1 MEVRGTVD
9 DLRDRLAEVAD
20 LAAQQARGPGP
31 AVVARRARRRRRLAG
46 GGMALALVG
55 VVSLSALVPQGLRRA
70 ADDPGAGRAEALPWR
85 PLEAREWV
93 NTVPDQRPLD
103 PVVAAAEGERAGRPW
118 RLVVHRSEHRP
129 AGGPPGRDVCFVM
142 DWIVVETGL
151 PTMWQ
156 AHGTC
161 APEAQPAT
169 VVTAEGPG
177 AREGV
182 VAVFGRAPGGA
193 ARVRLV
199 LRGRAP
205 VEAATSDAPP
215 VGRFYVAFVPRVS
228 YLERVVAVDGAGRA
242 LGSAPGQGDLSR
254 RLVGGYPPTGPVA
267 VVATGRSSGGRLE
280 LVAWPVRDGHCLA
293 LEGERG
299 GGSSWC
305 GRDALDPQ
313 PHCSESQ
320 TLGEPKR
327 VLRLV
332 YGGVPRSAR
341 RVEVRAGGERVTVGA
356 TDAGTL
362 LGRAFFLAGLPPDTS
377 MRTVRVAAFDAAG
390 ARVAVLTLHGCG

>member
-20 LAAQQARGPGP
+20 LAAQQARGPSP
-31 AVVARRARRRRRLAG
+31 AVVVRRVRRRRRLAG
-46 GGMALALVG
+46 GGMVLALAG
-55 VVSLSALVPQGLRRA
+55 VVTLSALVPQGLRPA
-70 ADDPGAGRAEALPWR
+70 ADHPGSGRAEALPWR
-85 PLEAREWV
+85 PLAAREWL

-103 PVVAAAEGERAGRPW
+103 PVLAAAEGERAGTPW

-129 AGGPPGRDVCFVM
+129 AGAPPGRDVCYIM
-142 DWIVVETGL
+142 DWFAMDIA
-151 PTMWQ
+151 PPSWQ

-161 APEAQPAT
+161 APETQPAT

-177 AREGV
+177 WREGV
-182 VAVFGRAPGGA
+182 VAVFGRAPDDA
-193 ARVRLV
+193 TRVRLV
-199 LRGRAP
+199 RRGRAP

-215 VGRFYVAFVPRVS
+215 VGTFYVAFVPRAT
-228 YLERVVAVDGAGRA
+228 YLEQVVALDGAGRA

-254 RLVGGYPPTGPVA
+254 RLLGGYPPTGPVA
-267 VVATGRSSGGRLE
+267 VVATGRSSVGRLE
-280 LVAWPVRDGHCLA
+280 LVAWPVRDGFCLA
-293 LEGERG
+293 IEG
-299 GGSSWC
+299 GGSSGC
-305 GRDALDPQ
+305 GPDALDPQ

-320 TLGEPKR
+320 TLGKPKR

-341 RVEVRAGGERVTVGA
+341 RVEVQAGGERVTVGA
-356 TDAGTL
+356 TDAGEL

-377 MRTVRVAAFDAAG
+377 MRTIRIAAFDADG
-390 ARVAVLTLHGCG
+390 ARVAALTLEGCG